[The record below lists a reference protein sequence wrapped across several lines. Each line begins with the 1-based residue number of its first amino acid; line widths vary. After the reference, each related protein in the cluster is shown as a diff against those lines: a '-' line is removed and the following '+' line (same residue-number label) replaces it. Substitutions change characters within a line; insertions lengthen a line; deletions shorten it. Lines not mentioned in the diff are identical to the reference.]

1 MAGNSGGRGAS
12 TGVLIALMVGLFTWY
27 EAAAMAHPQH
37 PSWATVPGLTGPPAS
52 APWTTRPPPGTPIDI
67 VP

>member
-1 MAGNSGGRGAS
+1 MAGSSGGRGAS

-27 EAAAMAHPQH
+27 EAAPTAHGPH
-37 PSWATVPGLTGPPAS
+37 PSWATVPSLTGQPAQ
-52 APWTTRPPPGTPIDI
+52 RPVPAGTPIDI